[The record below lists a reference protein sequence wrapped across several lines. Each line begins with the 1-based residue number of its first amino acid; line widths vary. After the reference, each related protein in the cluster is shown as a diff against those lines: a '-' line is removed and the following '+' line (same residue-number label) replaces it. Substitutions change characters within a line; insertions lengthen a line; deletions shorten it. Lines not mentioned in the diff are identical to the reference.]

1 MFKTKVAPVALRASV
16 FFVLFSSLAVNGSG
30 QKKPPSK
37 PLDLNAATL
46 EQLEQLPGVGPE
58 TAKAIVEFREKS
70 GPFQRVEDLRAVKGI
85 SKKRLEALRPYVTVG
100 PPAPRPQ

>member
-1 MFKTKVAPVALRASV
+1 MRFRFGSILIALLATCVTQSVVAAQARKVLPAHPV
-16 FFVLFSSLAVNGSG
+16 
-30 QKKPPSK
+30 
-37 PLDLNAATL
+37 DLNVATVKEL
-46 EQLEQLPGVGPE
+46 QELPGVGPE

-100 PPAPRPQ
+100 PSAPRPQ